1 MEFADMMKDMKPEDV
16 DKYDED
22 ERPNVPLAEFVTI
35 HPDGSRSKRY
45 MKFTTL
51 GDLVKPKQRIRE

>member
-1 MEFADMMKDMKPEDV
+1 MEFADMMKDLKPEDV

-22 ERPNVPLAEFVTI
+22 GSPNVPLAEFVTI